1 MQHYCN
7 CHNTLTLKQG
17 VTGLMDEVKE
27 FIEEPSRDEF
37 SDIVYC
43 LNRLAG
49 TLLNRPYVKVIPGDQ
64 LHVSYALF
72 VHAARFCGKGWAAG
86 GIHLCGRGGHYGGA
100 AAVQPCGQE
109 GLTCSAF

>member
-27 FIEEPSRDEF
+27 FIEEPSQDEF

-64 LHVSYALF
+64 PHVSKIKKRMQEYNCIRSSRHLIN
-72 VHAARFCGKGWAAG
+72 GK
-86 GIHLCGRGGHYGGA
+86 CPSE
-100 AAVQPCGQE
+100 VD
-109 GLTCSAF
+109 SANS

>member
-49 TLLNRPYVKVIPGDQ
+49 TLLNRPYVAIIPGDS
-64 LHVSYALF
+64 LHVSKIKKRMDDYGCIRSKRHLIS
-72 VHAARFCGKGWAAG
+72 
-86 GIHLCGRGGHYGGA
+86 GICPSERQH
-100 AAVQPCGQE
+100 E
-109 GLTCSAF
+109 NE